1 MQNKLTAAV
10 ITLIIFAFIGLIVM
24 ALMVKPLL
32 AGGIIVFAVAVIMY
46 MLIYKILKNDNDGNC
61 KDF

>member
-1 MQNKLTAAV
+1 MQNVLLAAA
-10 ITLIIFAFIGLIVM
+10 ITLIIFAFIGLMVM

-46 MLIYKILKNDNDGNC
+46 MLIYKILKNDKDGNC